1 MKEYLVIEEI
11 IEPIKNALEEID
23 IIDSDIDNLSS
34 YGKPYL
40 QKGTFT
46 YLVSIFENS
55 IIESLERFLIAKPV
69 SIPKDDFKKTYY
81 PDTIFNNILSRDCL
95 EQMISDYTR
104 SLTFNDFDK
113 TFQTFCNCL
122 EINSIDYNK
131 KQFTEIKE
139 RRNILVHNNLKID
152 RTYISKTKCNPKL
165 LGNYLEIDSKY
176 LKDTVVLL
184 RDILSQIEKLLEEK
198 YGDYTYDNL
207 FKNFWEDLFDSS
219 LMVFEDH
226 WSLKNNKIIGYN
238 SAYLEKVKNGL
249 ASSEKT
255 ILNYILQNFSNT
267 IWDSCNLKSSDLNMQ
282 ISNNKSIL
290 EVVDFFNRYPL
301 ILQRRNY

>member
-55 IIESLERFLIAKPV
+55 IIESLERFLIAKPA

-81 PDTIFNNILSRDCL
+81 PDTIFSNILSRDCL

-104 SLTFNDFDK
+104 SITFNDFDK
-113 TFQTFCNCL
+113 TFKTFCNCL
-122 EINSIDYNK
+122 EINGIDYNK
-131 KQFTEIKE
+131 KQLTEITEIKE

-152 RTYISKTKCNPKL
+152 RTYISKTKCNPNE
-165 LGNYLEIDSKY
+165 LGNYLKIDSIY
-176 LKDTVVLL
+176 LNDSTVLL
-184 RDILSQIEKLLEEK
+184 RVMLSQIKNLIEEK
-198 YGDYTYDNL
+198 YCDYTYDNL
-207 FKNFWEDLFDSS
+207 FKNFWEDLFDSP

-226 WSLKNNKIIGYN
+226 WLLKNNKIIGYN
-238 SAYLEKVKNGL
+238 SAHLKKVKNSL

-301 ILQRRNY
+301 ILQR